1 MTANIKSPYKVAV
14 IPGDGIGKEVMVPGI
29 KALEACAERFGFAL
43 QLTTFDFASCDYYEK
58 HGKMLPDDWVEVLRK
73 FDAVYFGA
81 VGDPKV
87 CVCVFG
93 GGRWDAMAAVLRRG
107 IYARVSADAA
117 WLILITHTVTARTGS
132 HLALGLSPPGGLL
145 LGASPALLQ
154 ACKLSDE
161 FVSAS
166 PPSSGESSICTST
179 CDRSASSPVCHARSA
194 IQGKSTT

>member
-93 GGRWDAMAAVLRRG
+93 GGAGTRWQQYCGEAFSRG
-107 IYARVSADAA
+107 FR
-117 WLILITHTVTARTGS
+117 LT
-132 HLALGLSPPGGLL
+132 L
-145 LGASPALLQ
+145 LG
-154 ACKLSDE
+154 
-161 FVSAS
+161 
-166 PPSSGESSICTST
+166 SSSLRI
-179 CDRSASSPVCHARSA
+179 R
-194 IQGKSTT
+194 